1 MKKIAIQGVPGSYH
15 DIAAHKFFPGEEI
28 ELICCS
34 TFEEVFANIKQ
45 DSNVIGMLAI
55 ENTIAG
61 SLLHNYELLR
71 ESGMTIVGEH
81 KLRIKHS
88 FMCLPD
94 DNWETLTEVNSHPV
108 ALAQCREFLI
118 QHPKLKIVET
128 EDTAGSA
135 EAIKRENLKGHAAIC
150 SRYAADLYGMKVLEE
165 GIETNKHNFTRFLVV
180 ADPWKADDLRERSRV
195 NKANIVFSLPHNE
208 GSLSQVLS
216 IFSFYK
222 INLTKIQ
229 SLPIIGR
236 EWEYLFYVDV
246 IFNDYL
252 RYKQSIDAVSPLTK
266 ELKILGE
273 YAEGTSTIYIQPA
286 DRLANV
292 SEYYFSRKLK
302 EVAQMNAEG
311 KNVISL
317 GIGSPDMPPSEE
329 TVNVLCEQA
338 KRPDAHG
345 YQPTVGILELRK
357 AMADWYKRW
366 YHVELD
372 PATEIQP
379 LIGSKEGIL
388 HVTLA
393 LVNPGDQVLVPNPGY
408 PTYTSLNKIL
418 GSEIVN
424 YNLREDNH
432 WQPDFDELEKMD
444 LSRVKIMWTNY
455 PNMPTGA
462 NATMELYEKL
472 VNFARRHNIV
482 IVNDNPYSFIL
493 NKKPLSILNVPGA
506 KECCI
511 EFNSMS
517 KSHNM
522 PGWRVGMLATNA
534 QFVQWIL
541 KIKSNI
547 DSGTFRPM
555 QLAAAQAYNNSVEWH
570 EEANVNVYSRRRQL
584 AEEIMKVLGC
594 SFDPNQ
600 VGMFLWGRIP
610 ESYNDVEELTEKVLH
625 EARVFITPGFIFGSN
640 GKRYIRISLC
650 AKEEKLAEALE
661 RIKKIM

>member
-1 MKKIAIQGVPGSYH
+1 MQK
-15 DIAAHKFFPGEEI
+15 
-28 ELICCS
+28 
-34 TFEEVFANIKQ
+34 
-45 DSNVIGMLAI
+45 
-55 ENTIAG
+55 ENQAF
-61 SLLHNYELLR
+61 
-71 ESGMTIVGEH
+71 
-81 KLRIKHS
+81 K
-88 FMCLPD
+88 
-94 DNWETLTEVNSHPV
+94 
-108 ALAQCREFLI
+108 
-118 QHPKLKIVET
+118 
-128 EDTAGSA
+128 
-135 EAIKRENLKGHAAIC
+135 
-150 SRYAADLYGMKVLEE
+150 
-165 GIETNKHNFTRFLVV
+165 
-180 ADPWKADDLRERSRV
+180 
-195 NKANIVFSLPHNE
+195 
-208 GSLSQVLS
+208 
-216 IFSFYK
+216 
-222 INLTKIQ
+222 
-229 SLPIIGR
+229 
-236 EWEYLFYVDV
+236 
-246 IFNDYL
+246 
-252 RYKQSIDAVSPLTK
+252 
-266 ELKILGE
+266 
-273 YAEGTSTIYIQPA
+273 IQPA
-286 DRLANV
+286 ERLQSV

-311 KNVISL
+311 KDVISL

-329 TVNVLCEQA
+329 TINVLCEQA
-338 KRPDAHG
+338 KRADVHG
-345 YQPTVGILELRK
+345 YQPTVGIPELRK

-366 YHVELD
+366 YNVELD
-372 PATEIQP
+372 AATEIQP

-393 LVNPGDQVLVPNPGY
+393 FVNPGDQVLVPNPGY

-424 YNLREDNH
+424 YNLKEDNG
-432 WQPDFDELEKMD
+432 WQPDFEELENMD

-472 VNFARRHNIV
+472 VAFARRHNIV
-482 IVNDNPYSFIL
+482 IVNDNPYSLIL

-522 PGWRVGMLATNA
+522 PGWRVGLLATNA

-555 QLAAAQAYNNSVEWH
+555 QLAAAQAYSNSTAWH
-570 EEANVNVYSRRRQL
+570 EEANINVYSRRRQL
-584 AEEIMKVLGC
+584 AEEIMRTLGC
-594 SFDPNQ
+594 TFDTNQ

-610 ESYNDVEELTEKVLH
+610 DSYNDVEELTERVLH

-650 AKEEKLAEALE
+650 AKEEKLAEALK
-661 RIKKIM
+661 RIRELKIKN